1 MNRNVL
7 KAIACLS
14 MLIDHIGLLFFPSHE
29 IFRMIGRLAFPIF
42 AFFIGE
48 GCRYTSSKL
57 KYFLRVSIL
66 GILCQAVYII
76 EYIIRDGRFNAYCD
90 CFYLNILIT
99 FSFSIL
105 LCCAYLYFEEQ
116 CAKGGRGP
124 KMYLSI
130 AVFVAALSLALASE
144 RIFGALSLKAGFN
157 IQADYGLFGI
167 ILPLS
172 VVICAE
178 KPKKFAIFSLILA
191 LYCLDT
197 YRQMGYVFHVLWV
210 IPLLWIHNG
219 KSGNKLLGKL
229 CYIFYPAHLGILY
242 LISMLI

>member
-7 KAIACLS
+7 KTIACLS
-14 MLIDHIGLLFFPSHE
+14 MLIDHIGFIFFPSEE
-29 IFRMIGRLAFPIF
+29 IFRAIGRLAFPIF
-42 AFFIGE
+42 AYFIGE
-48 GCRYTSSKL
+48 GCRYTSSRL

-66 GILCQAVYII
+66 GVLCQVVYII

-105 LCCAYLYFEEQ
+105 LCYAYLYFEEQ
-116 CAKGGRGP
+116 CAKDSGV
-124 KMYLSI
+124 KLY
-130 AVFVAALSLALASE
+130 LSLALFAAALALALMSE

-157 IQADYGLFGI
+157 IRADYGLYGI

-172 VVICAE
+172 VVICKE
-178 KPKKFAIFSLILA
+178 KPKKLAFFALVLGI
-191 LYCLDT
+191 YCMESYLSF
-197 YRQMGYVFHVLWV
+197 GYVFHALWV
-210 IPLLWIHNG
+210 LPLLWAYNE